1 MDDKFLYQLREQ
13 PNAGFVNQ
21 LRKKLQQESA
31 APKQGLGGFIQSI
44 LSNKRLLQAA
54 ALMAVLA
61 IIITT
66 ISPARALVMSLLANV
81 GGMAFEVTT
90 DYPGDHG
97 DSEETIWPQV
107 MSLDEALAAFPHSIQ
122 LPAGLSSEYVLNDK
136 VQVYVGED
144 AGPFANTIEFE
155 WLSDTNRVSLRVT
168 DRDPGMAEIVAP
180 DALEEITLDETHPAV
195 LIRGGWDA
203 DDQVWSNNDNWIR
216 LRWVMDELTY
226 ELAGPDQEQLIAI
239 AQSILK

>member
-81 GGMAFEVTT
+81 GGMAFDCLLYTS
-90 DYPGDHG
+90 PSPR
-97 DSEETIWPQV
+97 DS
-107 MSLDEALAAFPHSIQ
+107 
-122 LPAGLSSEYVLNDK
+122 
-136 VQVYVGED
+136 
-144 AGPFANTIEFE
+144 
-155 WLSDTNRVSLRVT
+155 
-168 DRDPGMAEIVAP
+168 
-180 DALEEITLDETHPAV
+180 
-195 LIRGGWDA
+195 
-203 DDQVWSNNDNWIR
+203 
-216 LRWVMDELTY
+216 
-226 ELAGPDQEQLIAI
+226 
-239 AQSILK
+239 